1 MEFVLKF
8 RLDSVSKFFQE
19 SGGRRKRRVKL
30 EIENKIIVSR
40 IRRNPSSS
48 VFISLLRK
56 LLHAFCIAVA
66 FIFEILK
73 MGGIIRR

>member
-56 LLHAFCIAVA
+56 LLHAVA